1 MIRKILPMW
10 LMYGERGIG
19 LSKKHGLCRLGIQLM
34 IAAIA
39 SFVAGAL
46 VFMLFTSASYRCL
59 DSVVMNPEAISRQER
74 ACADRL
80 RQYIAHENMGLAD
93 IARLD
98 EWAKEEK
105 NVLLTIYHDGDIIYY
120 NTEVILGLPEM
131 SGEQQ
136 EPDGSQKYEESQ
148 EYEEP
153 AAGYDIRL
161 RDGTAH
167 AVLSCF
173 PDNGYYLLADLVGMI
188 LAVSTALTILYACIR
203 KKVHYV
209 SLLESELQ
217 ILKGG
222 DLTYPISVKGNDE
235 LAALAE
241 EMDSMRR
248 AILERQQA
256 EEQAVRANRE
266 LVTAMSHDLRTPLT
280 SLLGY
285 AEILNLHKCREEDRE
300 PYIRAIGEKANQIK
314 NMSDKLF
321 EYFLVFRREKEDLEL
336 QEVNGIEF
344 LGQVVEESLFDME
357 NEGFQIERSSDEIH
371 CTLLIDVDA
380 VRRVFGN
387 LFSNLLKYA
396 DRSQP
401 VQVRYEQRDGKLSV
415 RFINRVASGAG
426 AGESSHIGL
435 RTCEK
440 IMKDH
445 GGEFSFRERDG
456 WFEVRAA
463 FPV

>member
-1 MIRKILPMW
+1 MLT
-10 LMYGERGIG
+10 
-19 LSKKHGLCRLGIQLM
+19 
-34 IAAIA
+34 AVV
-39 SFVAGAL
+39 SFVTGTL
-46 VFMLFTSASYRCL
+46 VFMLFTSVSYRCL
-59 DSVVMNPEAISRQER
+59 DSVVMNPETVARQEK

-80 RQYIAHENMGLAD
+80 QQYITDKNIGLAD
-93 IARLD
+93 MERLD
-98 EWAKEEK
+98 GWAAEEK
-105 NVLLTIYHDGDIIYY
+105 NVLLTIYYDGDIIYY
-120 NTEVILGLPEM
+120 NTEIIIGLPEV
-131 SGEQQ
+131 SWEQQ
-136 EPDGSQKYEESQ
+136 EPDGSQKYEEAQ
-148 EYEEP
+148 ENEDS

-167 AVLSCF
+167 AVLGCF

-188 LAVSTALTILYACIR
+188 LAVSAALTILYACIR
-203 KKVHYV
+203 KKVHYI

-222 DLTYPISVKGNDE
+222 DLTYPISVKGTDE

-285 AEILNLHKCREEDRE
+285 AEILNLHKCREEERE

-357 NEGFQIERSSDEIH
+357 NEGFRIERCLDEIH
-371 CTLLIDVDA
+371 CTLLVDIDA

-401 VQVRYEQRDGKLSV
+401 VKVCYEQRDGKLSI
-415 RFINRVASGAG
+415 RFINRVASRTG

-435 RTCEK
+435 QTCEK

-445 GGEFSFRERDG
+445 GGEFCFRERDG
-456 WFEVRAA
+456 WFEATVV
-463 FPV
+463 FCMEDE